1 MELWAPNSIDRL
13 QTVLLG
19 NIPTVETINDITG
32 KPMPYKIQK
41 VVEETHEDL
50 QTIKST
56 YESLGVT
63 VLTYPVKKIEN
74 SLGMRDVFVVV
85 DDKMYIT
92 KNLDCLSELYSS
104 VPNKIQAWWQG
115 GYAPNIYIHHDYAIL
130 DRIEPYESY
139 VWWKNELSPKRKI
152 ITAFN
157 EGHADGIY
165 CNVADKIWLTNGD
178 ALNFQKYWP
187 GTPVLQLSTS
197 AGGVINNWTNYSRWR
212 KGKELLKTKGRF
224 LVAKETL
231 NDQDIKF
238 VDDYLSN
245 WVGYCEETL
254 FDLNFSIIDD
264 KNVMA
269 ISQNS
274 EIYEKLESLG
284 ITVHKVPFRHKFF
297 WDNGLHCM
305 TNDLRREKVTHT
317 K

>member
-1 MELWAPNSIDRL
+1 MELWAPNSINRL

-50 QTIKST
+50 QMIKST

-92 KNLDCLSELYSS
+92 KNLDCLSEFYSS
-104 VPNKIQAWWQG
+104 VPNKIQVPYRG
-115 GYAPNIYIHHDYAIL
+115 SYAPDIYIHHDYAIL

-178 ALNFQKYWP
+178 VLNFQKYWP

-197 AGGVINNWTNYSRWR
+197 AGGDINNWTNYFQWKKKS
-212 KGKELLKTKGRF
+212 ELLKTRGRF

-254 FDLNFSIIDD
+254 FDLNLSIIDD
-264 KNVMA
+264 KNVVA

-284 ITVHKVPFRHKFF
+284 ITVHTVPFRHHLF

-305 TNDLRREKVTHT
+305 TNDLQREKVTHT